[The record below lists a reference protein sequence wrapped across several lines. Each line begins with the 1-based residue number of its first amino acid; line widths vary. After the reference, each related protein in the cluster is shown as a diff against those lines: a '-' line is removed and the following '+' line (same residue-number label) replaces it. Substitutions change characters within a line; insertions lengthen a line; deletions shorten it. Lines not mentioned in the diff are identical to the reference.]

1 MPVMTISE
9 AALTLG
15 VSTDTVR
22 RRVKRGELQET
33 QDARGHL
40 CVDVDAI
47 GPDVEVTGRS
57 AAPQLAIEVAHLR
70 SMLDR
75 ASQERDR
82 AIEESQAWRTEA
94 QRASGERAE
103 LLRALQ
109 QQQALQAA
117 AVGVRLI
124 AEDSG
129 AVTARPAEAD
139 GTQRRWWQRG

>member
-1 MPVMTISE
+1 MPVMTIAE

-33 QDARGHL
+33 QDARGRL
-40 CVDVDAI
+40 CVDLD
-47 GPDVEVTGRS
+47 GLEPDVEVTGRA
-57 AAPQLAIEVAHLR
+57 AAPQLAAEVAHLR
-70 SMLDR
+70 AMLER
-75 ASQERDR
+75 ATQERDR
-82 AIEESQAWRTEA
+82 AIDESQAWRTEA

-117 AVGVRLI
+117 AAGVRLI
-124 AEDSG
+124 TEGSG
-129 AVTARPAEAD
+129 VVTAQPTEKSK
-139 GTQRRWWQRG
+139 RRWFGRG

>member
-1 MPVMTISE
+1 MPVMTIAE
-9 AALTLG
+9 AALALG

-22 RRVKRGELQET
+22 RRVKRGELRET

-40 CVDVDAI
+40 CVDLDGTEPAL
-47 GPDVEVTGRS
+47 EVVGRS
-57 AAPQLAIEVAHLR
+57 AAPQLATEVSHLR
-70 SMLDR
+70 AMLEH
-75 ASQERDR
+75 ATQERDR

-117 AVGVRLI
+117 SVGLKLI
-124 AEDSG
+124 AEDGGS
-129 AVTARPAEAD
+129 VTAQPAQ
-139 GTQRRWWQRG
+139 GPKRHWWQGG

>member
-1 MPVMTISE
+1 MPVMTIAE

-22 RRVKRGELQET
+22 RRVKRGELHET

-40 CVDVDAI
+40 CVDLD
-47 GPDVEVTGRS
+47 GLEPSLEVVGRS
-57 AAPQLAIEVAHLR
+57 AAPQLATEVAHLR
-70 SMLDR
+70 AMLEH
-75 ASQERDR
+75 AAQERDR
-82 AIEESQAWRTEA
+82 AIEESQAWRSEA

-117 AVGVRLI
+117 AAGVRLI
-124 AEDSG
+124 TAGSG
-129 AVTARPAEAD
+129 AVTAEPAEKRK
-139 GTQRRWWQRG
+139 RRWFGRG